1 MSLLL
6 LGRDRLGWRPKRG
19 VQLLSQQAHLVVDLH
34 ELRARLRLAS
44 HDLDQSV
51 DVVAQLL

>member
-6 LGRDRLGWRPKRG
+6 LGRERLVWRPKRG
-19 VQLLSQQAHLVVDLH
+19 VQLLSQQAHLVVDLY